1 MPVVSTSC
9 STTPASSRSSARSIT
24 GPSPPRACSNLRDA
38 RVLIRNSQSQQEG
51 AMPHDLIIKNGMV
64 VDGSGFSRYRADVAV
79 QDGRIAEIG
88 RIRQSAETTID
99 AEGLFVAPGIIDLH
113 THYDVQPFWDRLCTS
128 SIWHGVTT
136 VLTGNCGL
144 TLAPLRPEHR
154 ETMLATFCCVEDLPV
169 GALNAVLPWTWQS
182 FDEFLQSIDIGL
194 GVNMMPLVGHNPLRL
209 SVMGGG
215 AWDRAATP
223 DEIGAMQALLRVAL
237 EEGAWG
243 WSTTNSPT
251 HAGPQGQPVPTRLAT
266 DEERVALGR
275 TLGEFNRGSSGMR
288 PPGAGRPSEADQ
300 QHLLDVAQ
308 QSGRPVFFLGFDA
321 AARSYVE
328 AAARQG
334 AQLYNLLR
342 VIPFNPRFT
351 LKKTTYFANL
361 DVWDVAMAM
370 PFDERMAYL
379 ADPDKRAELRLA
391 ATQRQRRRPG
401 VLGRLIKWDAI
412 VVSRVALAKNRAL
425 EGRTLTDLA
434 QASGTHVA
442 DAMLDL
448 AIEEKLETEFFLQ
461 SRPPSVDVELA
472 DYVKTGHAIP
482 SQTDAGAHLNTNFC
496 TAGESSYVLG
506 EWVRERQLL
515 TLEDAVRRFTFQP
528 ARIMGLGD
536 RGLVR
541 EGMVADLM
549 VFDLSRID
557 VKEDGDTGDGQS
569 RRARRSHLPQG
580 VDHVIVGGE
589 PVFEHGKHT
598 GAFPGRVLRAP
609 NRG

>member
-1 MPVVSTSC
+1 MPY
-9 STTPASSRSSARSIT
+9 
-24 GPSPPRACSNLRDA
+24 
-38 RVLIRNSQSQQEG
+38 
-51 AMPHDLIIKNGMV
+51 DLIIRDGIV

-79 QDGRIAEIG
+79 MDGRIAEIG
-88 RIRQSAETTID
+88 RIRGSARKTID
-99 AEGLFVAPGIIDLH
+99 AEGRFVAPGIIDLH

-169 GALNAVLPWTWQS
+169 SSLAAVLPWTWQS
-182 FDEFLQSIDIGL
+182 FDGFLKAIDIGL

-209 SVMGGG
+209 SVMDGA

-223 DEIGAMQALLRVAL
+223 DEMAAMQALLRAAL

-266 DEERVALGR
+266 DEERIALGR
-275 TLGEFNRGSSGMR
+275 TLGEFNRGVIEIL
-288 PPGAGRPSEADQ
+288 PPGAGRPTEADQ

-308 QSGRPVFFLGFDA
+308 ASGRPVFFLGFDA

-328 AAARQG
+328 AAAREG

-351 LKKTTYFANL
+351 LKRTTYFANL

-370 PFDERMAYL
+370 PLDERVAYL
-379 ADPDKRAELRLA
+379 ADPGKRAELRQA

-412 VVSRVALAKNRAL
+412 TVTKAALARNRAL
-425 EGRTLTDLA
+425 EGRSIADLA
-434 QASGTHVA
+434 QTSGKHVA
-442 DAMLDL
+442 DAILDL
-448 AIEEKLETEFFLQ
+448 ALDERLETEFLLQ
-461 SRPPSVDVELA
+461 SRPPAVDVELA

-515 TLEDAVRRFTFQP
+515 TLEDAIRRYTFQP
-528 ARIMGLGD
+528 ARIMGLND

-541 EGMVADLM
+541 EGLVADLV
-549 VFDLSRID
+549 VFDLDRINIT
-557 VKEDGDTGDGQS
+557 EDEITRDGPS
-569 RRARRSHLPQG
+569 GSPRRVQRAEG
-580 VDHVIVGGE
+580 VEHVIVGGE
-589 PVFEHGKHT
+589 PVLDHGQHT
-598 GAFPGRVLRAP
+598 GALPGRVLRAP
-609 NRG
+609 RRA

>member
-1 MPVVSTSC
+1 MPYDLV
-9 STTPASSRSSARSIT
+9 I
-24 GPSPPRACSNLRDA
+24 RD
-38 RVLIRNSQSQQEG
+38 
-51 AMPHDLIIKNGMV
+51 GMV

-79 QDGRIAEIG
+79 VGGRIAEIG
-88 RIRQSAETTID
+88 RIRGSARTTLD
-99 AEGLFVAPGIIDLH
+99 AEGRVVAPGIIDLH

-169 GALNAVLPWTWQS
+169 SSLAAVLPWTWQS
-182 FDEFLQSIDIGL
+182 FDEFLTAIDIGL
-194 GVNMMPLVGHNPLRL
+194 GVNFLPLVGHNPLRL
-209 SVMGGG
+209 SVMGGE

-223 DEIGAMQALLRVAL
+223 GEIAAMQALLRAAL
-237 EEGAWG
+237 AEGAWG

-275 TLGEFNRGSSGMR
+275 TLGEFNRGIIEIL

-300 QHLLDVAQ
+300 QHLLDVARA
-308 QSGRPVFFLGFDA
+308 SGRPVFFLGFDA

-328 AAARQG
+328 AAAREG

-351 LKKTTYFANL
+351 LKRSTYFANL

-370 PFDERMAYL
+370 PFDERLAYL
-379 ADPDKRAELRLA
+379 AHPDHRPELRQA

-412 VVSRVALAKNRAL
+412 VVSKVALAKNRAL
-425 EGRTLTDLA
+425 EGRTIAELA
-434 QASGTHVA
+434 QTTGKHVA
-442 DAMLDL
+442 DVMLDL
-448 AIEEKLETEFFLQ
+448 AVEEQLETEFFLQ
-461 SRPPSVDVELA
+461 SRSPAVDVELA

-528 ARIMGLGD
+528 ARIMGLSD

-549 VFDLSRID
+549 VFDPARID
-557 VKEDGDTGDGQS
+557 VTEDEITGDGPS
-569 RRARRSHLPQG
+569 GSPRRVQRAKG
-580 VDHVIVGGE
+580 VEHVIVGGE
-589 PVFEHGKHT
+589 PVLAHGEHT

-609 NRG
+609 RRG

>member
-1 MPVVSTSC
+1 M
-9 STTPASSRSSARSIT
+9 
-24 GPSPPRACSNLRDA
+24 
-38 RVLIRNSQSQQEG
+38 
-51 AMPHDLIIKNGMV
+51 
-64 VDGSGFSRYRADVAV
+64 
-79 QDGRIAEIG
+79 DGRIAEIG
-88 RIRQSAETTID
+88 KIRGSARRTID
-99 AEGLFVAPGIIDLH
+99 AEGRFVTPGIIDLH

-169 GALNAVLPWTWQS
+169 SSLAAVLPWTWQS
-182 FDEFLQSIDIGL
+182 FDEFLKAIDIGL

-209 SVMGGG
+209 SVMDGA

-223 DEIGAMQALLRVAL
+223 DEMAAMQALLRAAL

-266 DEERVALGR
+266 DEERIALGR
-275 TLGEFNRGSSGMR
+275 TLGEFNRGVIEIL
-288 PPGAGRPSEADQ
+288 PPGAGRPTEADQ

-308 QSGRPVFFLGFDA
+308 VSGRPVFFLGFDA

-351 LKKTTYFANL
+351 LKRTTYFANL

-370 PFDERMAYL
+370 PLDERVAYL
-379 ADPDKRAELRLA
+379 ADPGKRAELRQA

-412 VVSRVALAKNRAL
+412 TVSKVALARNRAL
-425 EGRTLTDLA
+425 EGRSIADLA
-434 QASGTHVA
+434 ETSGKHVA
-442 DAMLDL
+442 DAILDL
-448 AIEEKLETEFFLQ
+448 AVEERLETEFLLQ
-461 SRPPSVDVELA
+461 SRPPAVDVELA

-515 TLEDAVRRFTFQP
+515 TLEDAIRRYTFQP
-528 ARIMGLGD
+528 ARIMGLND

-541 EGMVADLM
+541 EGMVADLV
-549 VFDLSRID
+549 VFDLARINIT
-557 VKEDGDTGDGQS
+557 EDEITRDGPS
-569 RRARRSHLPQG
+569 GSPRRVQRAEG
-580 VDHVIVGGE
+580 VEHVIVGGE
-589 PVFEHGKHT
+589 PVLDHGQHT
-598 GAFPGRVLRAP
+598 GALPGRVLRAP
-609 NRG
+609 RRA

>member
-1 MPVVSTSC
+1 MPY
-9 STTPASSRSSARSIT
+9 
-24 GPSPPRACSNLRDA
+24 
-38 RVLIRNSQSQQEG
+38 
-51 AMPHDLIIKNGMV
+51 DLIIRDGMV

-79 QDGRIAEIG
+79 MDGRIAEIG
-88 RIRQSAETTID
+88 RIRGSARRTID
-99 AEGLFVAPGIIDLH
+99 AEGRFVAPGIIDLH

-169 GALNAVLPWTWQS
+169 SSLAAVLPWTWQS
-182 FDEFLQSIDIGL
+182 FDEFLKAIDIGL

-209 SVMGGG
+209 SVMDGE

-223 DEIGAMQALLRVAL
+223 DEMAAMQALLRTAL

-266 DEERVALGR
+266 DEERIALGR
-275 TLGEFNRGSSGMR
+275 TLGEFNRGVIEIL
-288 PPGAGRPSEADQ
+288 PPGAGRPTEADQ

-308 QSGRPVFFLGFDA
+308 TSGRPVFFLGFDA

-328 AAARQG
+328 GAARQG

-351 LKKTTYFANL
+351 LKRTTYFANL

-370 PFDERMAYL
+370 PLDERVAYL
-379 ADPDKRAELRLA
+379 ADPGKRAELRQA

-412 VVSRVALAKNRAL
+412 TVTKAALARNSAV
-425 EGRTLTDLA
+425 EGRSIADLA
-434 QASGTHVA
+434 ETSGKHVA
-442 DAMLDL
+442 DAILDL
-448 AIEEKLETEFFLQ
+448 ALEERLETEFLLQ

-506 EWVRERQLL
+506 QWVRDRELL
-515 TLEDAVRRFTFQP
+515 TLEDAIRRYTFQP
-528 ARIMGLGD
+528 ARIMGLRD
-536 RGLVR
+536 RGMIR
-541 EGMVADLM
+541 EGLVADLM
-549 VFDLSRID
+549 VFDLASIG
-557 VKEDGDTGDGQS
+557 VKEDEVTLDGPS
-569 RRARRSHLPQG
+569 GTPRRVQGAEGVSH
-580 VDHVIVGGE
+580 VVVGGQ
-589 PVFEHGKHT
+589 VVLEHGKHT
-598 GAFPGRVLRAP
+598 GAFPGRVLRAG
-609 NRG
+609 RH